1 MELLRQFF
9 FLLEIVQPFGFY
21 FCKKHKLFEQSFDM
35 LVDASQKG
43 DML

>member
-1 MELLRQFF
+1 MELLEQF
-9 FLLEIVQPFGFY
+9 GAW
-21 FCKKHKLFEQSFDM
+21 KLFSHLVLILLSEQAFEHSFDM

>member
-1 MELLRQFF
+1 
-9 FLLEIVQPFGFY
+9 LEIAQPFGFY

>member
-1 MELLRQFF
+1 MAIF
-9 FLLEIVQPFGFY
+9 FLLEIAQPFGFY
-21 FCKKHKLFEQSFDM
+21 FCKKHRLFEQSFDM